1 MTPNK
6 ERAIAALL
14 TSKTKQEAAAA
25 AGITDRTLR
34 KYFEDRDFQEAYK
47 EAFAGVLED
56 ATRQAQQSAQA
67 AISTLRNIVEDTTEA
82 SAVRVQAARNV
93 LEYTLRLTNA
103 IDIENRLRAM
113 EMIIGGKHY

>member
-1 MTPNK
+1 M
-6 ERAIAALL
+6 
-14 TSKTKQEAAAA
+14 
-25 AGITDRTLR
+25 
-34 KYFEDRDFQEAYK
+34 
-47 EAFAGVLED
+47 LED

-103 IDIENRLRAM
+103 IDIENRLQAIEAVIKRR
-113 EMIIGGKHY
+113 

>member
-34 KYFEDRDFQEAYK
+34 KYFEDRDFQEAYNR
-47 EAFAGVLED
+47 AFAGVLED
-56 ATRQAQQSAQA
+56 ATRQAQQSASSCSFFTQTNGNGFTESL
-67 AISTLRNIVEDTTEA
+67 IEDSQKSTKSV
-82 SAVRVQAARNV
+82 
-93 LEYTLRLTNA
+93 
-103 IDIENRLRAM
+103 
-113 EMIIGGKHY
+113 